1 MSEQIKMPD
10 RHFLCRD
17 YLHIL
22 LYIKFL
28 LFVCF
33 TLPIRSLQNLRG
45 PFTHVPDFVYD
56 IFIKF
61 RFMTNEENTAS
72 IVE

>member
-45 PFTHVPDFVYD
+45 PFAHVPN
-56 IFIKF
+56 FIHHVF
-61 RFMTNEENTAS
+61 IELWFMADE
-72 IVE
+72 